1 MEEDRPEPSNRRE
14 AAKEEGRETHRV
26 AEVSADQGSDRMA
39 TGSGKD
45 NRHADRFASMRV
57 GEALALRWNDILGDR
72 IIIDERLYDGDLDD
86 PKTLHGSREVPF
98 DEQGI
103 IKAAL
108 TRIWNKTKHRRRK
121 LIFGASGPCTL
132 ALCGGAA
139 DDRKLHVT
147 IWGIR
152 NVPPSITVSALLRDT

>member
-108 TRIWNKTKHRRRK
+108 TRIWNKTKHR
-121 LIFGASGPCTL
+121 GAGDFVFSTRNGTPTE
-132 ALCGGAA
+132 
-139 DDRKLHVT
+139 R
-147 IWGIR
+147 R
-152 NVPPSITVSALLRDT
+152 NVLCHLKAAAKAL